1 MLGPVSYIEHV
12 AWSKLFPPISPQRIQ
27 LSGQQIEGLP
37 VGVTM
42 HWDYRSCGQ
51 DASDDTEI
59 TFIIGHFGK
68 ALIHRAQMFLGENS
82 SLGLVA
88 LVDRLS

>member
-1 MLGPVSYIEHV
+1 
-12 AWSKLFPPISPQRIQ
+12 
-27 LSGQQIEGLP
+27 
-37 VGVTM
+37 M

-68 ALIHRAQMFLGENS
+68 ALIHRAQMFLGGNS